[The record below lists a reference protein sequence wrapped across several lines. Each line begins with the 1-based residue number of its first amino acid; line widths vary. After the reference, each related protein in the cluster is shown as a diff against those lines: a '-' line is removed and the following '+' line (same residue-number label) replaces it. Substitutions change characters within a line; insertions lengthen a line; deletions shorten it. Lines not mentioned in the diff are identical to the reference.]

1 MKAREQNGLYKRTL
15 KPQRIAST
23 KPRGGRPSRSDVDER
38 GQGKKQDVPG
48 TSVNCNEGVDND
60 AQTGCVFGRG
70 DEGSVEKSNVVDT
83 SIVATVLPVSE
94 VVVQQE
100 YVHTVSSAGGNVVTS
115 DAGDPPSSVSVLPVD
130 VKSNVVTDGVYV
142 GSDSKENVVS
152 SSVGCGKDSVY
163 GAFSASGADSVSFSF
178 DPSFVEESQVCESA
192 ALSAIGNVDLVPEV
206 GEVSSPRVKRWK
218 RFARDKQKGR
228 RLEESLSNLGKHD
241 PEDVLDLVQELAVW
255 GS

>member
-1 MKAREQNGLYKRTL
+1 METEDITRFCERLSITEDDGPILRMEMPLQEQGRKLVSMSLFGKLIANREINREAF
-15 KPQRIAST
+15 RSAM
-23 KPRGGRPSRSDVDER
+23 PRFWRPKKELEIESLGGRPSRSDVDER
-38 GQGKKQDVPG
+38 GQGKKQD
-48 TSVNCNEGVDND
+48 GVDND

-70 DEGSVEKSNVVDT
+70 DEGSVEKSNAVDT
-83 SIVATVLPVSE
+83 SIVAIVLPVSE

-115 DAGDPPSSVSVLPVD
+115 DAGDPPSSVLVLPVD

-178 DPSFVEESQVCESA
+178 
-192 ALSAIGNVDLVPEV
+192 
-206 GEVSSPRVKRWK
+206 
-218 RFARDKQKGR
+218 
-228 RLEESLSNLGKHD
+228 
-241 PEDVLDLVQELAVW
+241 

>member
-1 MKAREQNGLYKRTL
+1 METEDITKFCERLSITEDDGPILRMEMPQEQGRKLVSMSLFGKLIANREINREAFRSAM
-15 KPQRIAST
+15 PRIWRPKKELEIEAL
-23 KPRGGRPSRSDVDER
+23 GGRPSRSNVDEQ
-38 GQGKKQDVPG
+38 GQGKKQDVAG
-48 TSVNCNEGVDND
+48 TSVNCDEGVDND

-70 DEGSVEKSNVVDT
+70 DEGSVEKSNAVDT
-83 SIVATVLPVSE
+83 SIVATILPVSE

-115 DAGDPPSSVSVLPVD
+115 DAGDPPSFVSVLPVD

-163 GAFSASGADSVSFSF
+163 GAFSTSGADSVSFSF
-178 DPSFVEESQVCESA
+178 
-192 ALSAIGNVDLVPEV
+192 
-206 GEVSSPRVKRWK
+206 
-218 RFARDKQKGR
+218 
-228 RLEESLSNLGKHD
+228 
-241 PEDVLDLVQELAVW
+241 